1 MRTPFLYKSLKRAPD
16 NRQGSSLGAA
26 EARVVLASARSLRIS
41 RPQKQRD
48 LIAQKKRERL
58 KASGIHTHII
68 YIYIAQNLC
77 TCIYIYY
84 MYKWVLLS
92 FFYLN

>member
-58 KASGIHTHII
+58 KASGIHTHIL
-68 YIYIAQNLC
+68 YIYISPRIC
-77 TCIYIYY
+77 VRVYIYILY
-84 MYKWVLLS
+84 V
-92 FFYLN
+92 

>member
-58 KASGIHTHII
+58 KASGIHTHILYIYRPEFVYVYI
-68 YIYIAQNLC
+68 YIYII
-77 TCIYIYY
+77 CI
-84 MYKWVLLS
+84 S
-92 FFYLN
+92 GFY

>member
-48 LIAQKKRERL
+48 LIAQKKGKGL
-58 KASGIHTHII
+58 KPRGYTHI
-68 YIYIAQNLC
+68 YIYRQEFVYVY
-77 TCIYIYY
+77 IYIYY
-84 MYKWVLLS
+84 MYTWDLLS
-92 FFYLN
+92 FLI